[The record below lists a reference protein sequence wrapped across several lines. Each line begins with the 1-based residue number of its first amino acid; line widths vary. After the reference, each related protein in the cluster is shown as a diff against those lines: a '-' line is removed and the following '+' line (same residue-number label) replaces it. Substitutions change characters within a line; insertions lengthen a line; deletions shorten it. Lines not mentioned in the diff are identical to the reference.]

1 LLKFHVHHQSLCLRT
16 SLYHPHKKVTPPL
29 LPLPQV
35 ISLSLNPLH
44 LSYHPHATPYPLIC
58 SPIFSSTLLNQIHL
72 LPLHHHPVF
81 TP

>member
-1 LLKFHVHHQSLCLRT
+1 LLKFQVHHQSLCLHT
-16 SLYHPHKKVTPPL
+16 NLHHPHKKVTPPL

-44 LSYHPHATPYPLIC
+44 LSYHPHTTPYPLIC
-58 SPIFSSTLLNQIHL
+58 SSLSPSTLLNQIHL